1 MGEGPT
7 LRQLTYFLSAVEHGS
22 FSAAAEN
29 EHIAQPS
36 LSEQIR
42 RLEHELGAVLFI
54 RTNRTLRL
62 TDVGRLLVPLAK
74 STLRSADLISATARE
89 ATTLTGGTVSFG
101 TFSSAHRYLLT
112 PLIAEF
118 HSRYPQVRIKIV
130 GLNSSDV
137 ARAVRTGEL
146 EAGLVQLP
154 VESHG
159 LKITSPVL
167 VDTVVYVSSDVS
179 RTRRP
184 VTIEDL
190 ADAKLVLSEAR
201 WKDDDPMRRSL
212 SARAQDAGVEFEP
225 FVEVEFQSAA
235 LELAVSGVADT
246 LVSYLVARSHE
257 HANRVSWVALDPPF
271 EEKFAFVTKVNGVLS
286 PATKQFMVLAHRH
299 IAALQDTASAW
310 RDEYRQSRPSDE
322 RSRI

>member
-212 SARAQDAGVEFEP
+212 SARAQDAGVEIEP

-235 LELAVSGVADT
+235 LELAASGVADT

-257 HANRVSWVALDPPF
+257 RANRVSWVALDPPF

>member
-22 FSAAAEN
+22 LSAAAAH

-42 RLEHELGAVLFI
+42 RLEHELGATLFV
-54 RTNRTLRL
+54 RTNRALRL

-74 STLRSADLISATARE
+74 STLRSAELITATARE
-89 ATTLTGGTVSFG
+89 ATTLTGGAVSFG

-118 HSRYPQVRIKIV
+118 HARYPQVNIKIT
-130 GLNSSDV
+130 GLNSSEV
-137 ARAVRTGEL
+137 AAAVHNGEL

-154 VESHG
+154 VDRHG
-159 LKITSPVL
+159 LSISRAVL

-179 RTRRP
+179 RTRDP
-184 VTIEDL
+184 VSIETL
-190 ADAKLVLSEAR
+190 AAAKLVLSEAR
-201 WKDDDPMRRSL
+201 WKDDDPLRRSITER
-212 SARAQDAGVEFEP
+212 ARAAGVTVQP

-235 LELAVSGVADT
+235 MELAANGVGDT

-257 HANRVSWVALDPPF
+257 SANRVSWVPLDPPF
-271 EEKFAFVTKVNGVLS
+271 EEKFAFVTKTNGVLS
-286 PATKQFMVLAHRH
+286 PATRQFMVLANRH
-299 IAALQDTASAW
+299 IAALQETASSW
-310 RDEYRQSRPSDE
+310 RNEYALARAARDHQAP
-322 RSRI
+322 